1 MNQSSDPRAGQAY
14 TRASVEAY
22 LRAAATER
30 LRLQSAIAEAE
41 ARTAEARR
49 LEEQLHASG
58 LDTEAV
64 PVDGYDGRRPA
75 VVESPD
81 SLTRRL
87 PLGLNGQS
95 SHRHGQDRPT
105 AAAVTDPGR

>member
-1 MNQSSDPRAGQAY
+1 MNQSSDPQAGQAY

-30 LRLQSAIAEAE
+30 LRLLSGIAEAQ

-49 LEEQLHASG
+49 REEQLHASG
-58 LDTEAV
+58 MDTAAV

-75 VVESPD
+75 VVENPD
-81 SLTRRL
+81 SLARRL
-87 PLGLNGQS
+87 PFGLNGQS
-95 SHRHGQDRPT
+95 SHCHGQDLPT
-105 AAAVTDPGR
+105 AAARD